1 MQLLTKL
8 VDWHKGKTH
17 HFQSALRLDDYHMM
31 WISFMKGVIL
41 VLLLQ
46 WIF

>member
-1 MQLLTKL
+1 MLNK
-8 VDWHKGKTH
+8 VKEWHENALH
-17 HFQSALRLDDYHMM
+17 NFQKALRLDDYHMM
-31 WISFMKGVIL
+31 WLAFGKGVVL

>member
-1 MQLLTKL
+1 MLNKAKE
-8 VDWHKGKTH
+8 WHEKSLMN
-17 HFQSALRLDDYHMM
+17 FQNGLRLDDYHML
-31 WISFMKGVIL
+31 WLAFGKGVVL

>member
-1 MQLLTKL
+1 MELLSKL

-41 VLLLQ
+41 VLLFQL
-46 WIF
+46 IL